1 MRLSIRVV
9 SDLWLVWH
17 LWDDAN
23 VRGPYLLMLRKV
35 FVRSDTELREKVVE
49 VDVCDLFELC
59 EVCVPSRVLQLA
71 GRGYPLQLI

>member
-23 VRGPYLLMLRKV
+23 VCGSYLLMLRKV
-35 FVRSDTELREKVVE
+35 FVRSDAELGEKVVE

>member
-1 MRLSIRVV
+1 MGLSIRVV

-35 FVRSDTELREKVVE
+35 FVRSNAELREKVVE
-49 VDVCDLFELC
+49 IDVCNLFELC
-59 EVCVPSRVLQLA
+59 
-71 GRGYPLQLI
+71 

>member
-1 MRLSIRVV
+1 MGLSIRVV

-23 VRGPYLLMLRKV
+23 VSGAYLLMLRKV
-35 FVRSDTELREKVVE
+35 FVRSDAELGEKVVE

-59 EVCVPSRVLQLA
+59 
-71 GRGYPLQLI
+71 